1 MKKKELI
8 KKVANVFQ
16 ERFNQTPVLFFSP
29 GRINL
34 IGEHT
39 DYNDGFVFPAAINKG
54 IVVGIQKNNKDHCSA
69 FSIDV
74 DEQVDFSI
82 SEIKSIENGQWKNY
96 VLGVVAETAKKHKIS
111 SNFDLAFAGNIPME
125 AGLSSSA
132 ALENSIVF
140 GLNNLFDLD
149 MTKKEMIFI
158 SQKAEHNYAK
168 VNCGIMDQYASMFG
182 EKNSAILLDCRN
194 LEASIV
200 NIDFKEYAILLV
212 NSNVKHRLAETAYN
226 QRRLVCENIAGM
238 LNVKALRDV
247 SESDLLTIKDKLLEE
262 DYQKALYIIQENDR
276 VIKASQAIAANDL
289 ELLGKLL
296 YASHS
301 GLQHQFKV
309 SCDELDF
316 LVNVTK
322 ENKNIIG
329 SRMIGAGFGGCT
341 INLIKKDKKDT
352 IKEEITNL
360 YHEKFNKMPSF
371 YSVKMSD
378 GVKKVEVKV
387 KTNN

>member
-1 MKKKELI
+1 MKKKALI
-8 KKVANVFQ
+8 KKVANAFQ
-16 ERFNQTPVLFFSP
+16 EKFNQTPFLFFSP

-69 FSIDV
+69 YSMDL

-82 SEIKSIENGQWKNY
+82 SEIKSIENGHWKNY
-96 VLGVVAETAKKHKIS
+96 VLGVIAETAKKHEIS
-111 SNFDLAFAGNIPME
+111 RNFDLAFAGNIPLE

-140 GLNNLFDLD
+140 GLNTLFELG

-168 VNCGIMDQYASMFG
+168 VNCGIMDQYAGMFG
-182 EKNSAILLDCRN
+182 KKNSAILLDCRN

-200 NIDFKEYAILLV
+200 HIDFKEYAILLI
-212 NSNVKHRLAETAYN
+212 NSKVKHRLAETVYN
-226 QRRLVCENIAGM
+226 QRRLVCENSAEI
-238 LNVKALRDV
+238 LNVKSLRDV
-247 SESDLLTIKDKLLEE
+247 SESDLLTIKGKLSED
-262 DYQKALYIIQENDR
+262 DYQKVLFIIQENER
-276 VIKASQAIAANDL
+276 VIKAAESIAANDF
-289 ELLGKLL
+289 ESLGKLF
-296 YASHS
+296 YASHN

-316 LVNVTK
+316 LVDATK

-329 SRMIGAGFGGCT
+329 SRMMGAGFGGCT
-341 INLIKKDKKDT
+341 INLIRKDKKAA
-352 IKEEITNL
+352 IKEEITAL
-360 YHEKFNKMPSF
+360 YHEKFNKIPSI

-378 GVKKVEVKV
+378 GVKKVEVKRKSV
-387 KTNN
+387 